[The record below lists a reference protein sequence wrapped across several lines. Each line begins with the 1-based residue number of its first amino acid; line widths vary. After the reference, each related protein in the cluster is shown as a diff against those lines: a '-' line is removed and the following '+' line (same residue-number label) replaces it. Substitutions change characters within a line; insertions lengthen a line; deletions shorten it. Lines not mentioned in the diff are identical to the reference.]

1 MAVSNDKA
9 VESLNYLIGT
19 LHDGEKGY
27 RDAADE
33 VDSSEFQ
40 TIFNRIAQ
48 ERASFRADLEGEVR
62 RHGGEP
68 KEGGSAS
75 AALHRTWLN
84 VRDAITGKSDEE
96 VLKRGRARRRNR
108 HRKLQRR
115 LTARPA
121 RRPRADGSAAARQDS
136 TDTARGPHAQKGLR
150 VSERKS
156 TPCSACFF

>member
-40 TIFNRIAQ
+40 TIFNRVAQ

-96 VLKRGRARRRNR
+96 VLKEVERGDETAIENYNDV
-108 HRKLQRR
+108 LQRDLPGDLAPMVQQQHDKIQQTLQEVR
-115 LTARPA
+115 TL
-121 RRPRADGSAAARQDS
+121 
-136 TDTARGPHAQKGLR
+136 KR
-150 VSERKS
+150 V
-156 TPCSACFF
+156 